1 MPIHRVHADR
11 LVSVATHCREA
22 LAQLEPLLE
31 AGDAGLP
38 AVPAAVPAAAG
49 AVEAALEEVSDL
61 VEGSSLAFELPIW
74 ADPVRLRMIQQTLAD
89 CAAES
94 GAIVAGDVALAQELV
109 LLALD
114 TVEST
119 T

>member
-38 AVPAAVPAAAG
+38 AVPAAAG